1 MKIVS
6 KYPKV
11 SKKFIALGSASVIA
25 VCAMA
30 PLAQAAAQWRMH
42 HVWVDSR
49 AEAKH
54 YQNFVNYVNEET
66 GDELNIQLFSGGSLG
81 VADADMLR
89 ILPRGNVIQAAGLY
103 PGYLSRD
110 RPDYSYT
117 LPPGVVTEAETLRDM
132 LPTLHD
138 IYQRTYDEVGIEL
151 LGFIG
156 HAGRDSHIM
165 CKEPINSL
173 EALRSKRVR
182 VWEQFHVEVF
192 ESLGISA
199 QVVGQNDLYM
209 AMQTGVV
216 DCAVYP
222 VSLAVSVSLQEVAPY
237 AAYLF
242 PYVLHP
248 LNILASKK
256 AMDALPEEVQET
268 VRSAAERA
276 EEESFDDYVSGVE
289 DERAIAVLLE
299 SGGELLEPF
308 SEADRME
315 FTHAARALWE
325 ELSNETGP
333 QAQENY
339 RILSDL
345 LK

>member
-1 MKIVS
+1 MKILTNS
-6 KYPKV
+6 LKV
-11 SKKFIALGSASVIA
+11 CKKLTTLGLGSIMAAS
-25 VCAMA
+25 AMV
-30 PLAQAAAQWRMH
+30 PLAQAADQWRMH

-54 YQNFVNYVNEET
+54 YQNFVNYVNEEAE
-66 GDELNIQLFSGGSLG
+66 GELNIQLFSGGSLG

-138 IYQRTYDEVGIEL
+138 IYQETYDEVGIEL

-173 EALRSKRVR
+173 EELRSKRVR
-182 VWEQFHVEVF
+182 VWEQFHVDVF

-199 QVVGQNDLYM
+199 QVIGQNDLYM

-222 VSLAVSVSLQEVAPY
+222 VSLAISVSLQEVAPY
-237 AAYLF
+237 ASYLF

-248 LNILASKK
+248 LNILASNKS
-256 AMDALPEEVQET
+256 MDALPEDVQEV
-268 VRSAAERA
+268 VRSAAKRA
-276 EEESFDDYVSGVE
+276 QEESFDDYVSGVE

-315 FTHAARALWE
+315 FTNAARALWQ
-325 ELSNETGP
+325 ELSNEAGP
-333 QAQENY
+333 KAQENY
-339 RILSDL
+339 QRLSGL
-345 LK
+345 LE